1 MTQKC
6 SCNMRFQSHLQS
18 ELKKQVVSTPPPY
31 SLQGFSITIG
41 FSIPVNQSTVGSG
54 KVTVGSTCS
63 STCIKQVTSTTDNR
77 IGVIMIGKERMIV
90 GSQGK
95 VRVIR
100 VQDERG

>member
-1 MTQKC
+1 M
-6 SCNMRFQSHLQS
+6 
-18 ELKKQVVSTPPPY
+18 
-31 SLQGFSITIG
+31 
-41 FSIPVNQSTVGSG
+41 
-54 KVTVGSTCS
+54 TVGSTCS